1 MAENAGVSTHT
12 PTRVA
17 MLCMHTSP
25 LETPGV
31 ADAGGLNVYV
41 SELGRR
47 LGARGIQVDVF
58 TRRTDPDTPEVTD
71 TGENLRVVQVPA
83 GPAEPV
89 AKEEQP
95 GLVETFAA
103 WVAAHAGDADL
114 VHAHY
119 WLSGLAGVQVAQA
132 RNLALVH
139 TMHTMARVK
148 NELPAGDQVTEPG
161 VRDAGEAEIV
171 GNADVL
177 TANTPDERSELI
189 TYYGADADR
198 VRIVPPGVDLA
209 TFHPCDRSAA
219 RDSHDLDRQA
229 KVIVFVGR
237 LQPLKAPDVL
247 IEAVSELIRRRPS
260 WRDLLRLIIVGSP
273 SGPQQGWADGLSEL
287 IRRTGLTDQVQLWP
301 HAPRHELFGW
311 YCAAD
316 VVAVPSYNESFGL
329 VALEAQAC
337 GRPVVATDV
346 GGLRHAVRDRET
358 GLLVD
363 GHAPT
368 DWADACATILDDPRL
383 AADYGRDAAGHAAE
397 FSWDNTAAATL
408 AGYAAAVGRRR

>member
-12 PTRVA
+12 PVRVA
-17 MLCMHTSP
+17 MLSMHTSP
-25 LETPGV
+25 LDTPGV

-47 LGARGIQVDVF
+47 LGARGVQVDVF
-58 TRRTDPDTPEVTD
+58 TRRTDPDTAQVTD
-71 TGENLRVVQVPA
+71 TGENMRVVQVPA
-83 GPAEPV
+83 GPPEPV
-89 AKEEQP
+89 AKEELP
-95 GLVETFAA
+95 GLVAEFAA
-103 WVAAHAGDADL
+103 WVAEHSGDADL
-114 VHAHY
+114 IHTHY
-119 WLSGLAGVQVAQA
+119 WLSGLAGVRVANA
-132 RNLALVH
+132 RKLPLVH

-148 NELPAGDQVTEPG
+148 NELPAGDQVPEPG
-161 VRDAGEAEIV
+161 VRDAGEQEIV
-171 GNADVL
+171 DHARVL

-189 TYYGADADR
+189 TYYGARPDR
-198 VRIVPPGVDLA
+198 IHIVPPGVDLA
-209 TFHPCDRSAA
+209 TFHPCNRAAA
-219 RDSHDLDRQA
+219 RDRHGLDPDS

-247 IEAVSELIRRRPS
+247 VEAVAELIRRRPEWS
-260 WRDLLRLIIVGSP
+260 DLVRLIIIGSP
-273 SGPQQGWADGLSEL
+273 SGPQQEWADGLWAQ
-287 IRRTGLTDQVQLWP
+287 IRRNGLTEQVQLWP
-301 HAPRHELFGW
+301 HAPRNELFRW

-363 GHAPT
+363 GHDPA
-368 DWADACATILDDPRL
+368 DWAAACATLMDDPEL
-383 AADYGRDAAGHAAE
+383 AGDYGHDAAVHAAQ

-408 AGYAAAVGRRR
+408 ACYAAALNPR